1 MRAKLDIDDDVLLA
15 AAAIALRR
23 GLSVGGVISE
33 LARRSLPSAR
43 TARNSSAGTPRH
55 SGLARLGI
63 RPLPKRGGVVT
74 NEAINRLRNGSDY

>member
-1 MRAKLDIDDDVLLA
+1 MHAKLDIDDDVLLA

-33 LARRSLPSAR
+33 LARRSLPRPRAAR
-43 TARNSSAGTPRH
+43 HSTAGAPRH
-55 SGLARLGI
+55 SGLVRIGI

-74 NEAINRLRNGSDY
+74 NEVINRLRDGGDY

>member
-23 GLSVGGVISE
+23 GLRVGGVISE
-33 LARRSLPSAR
+33 LARRSLPRPR
-43 TARNSSAGTPRH
+43 TAPHSTAGTPRH
-55 SGLARLGI
+55 SGLVRLGI

-74 NEAINRLRNGSDY
+74 NEAINRLRDGSDY